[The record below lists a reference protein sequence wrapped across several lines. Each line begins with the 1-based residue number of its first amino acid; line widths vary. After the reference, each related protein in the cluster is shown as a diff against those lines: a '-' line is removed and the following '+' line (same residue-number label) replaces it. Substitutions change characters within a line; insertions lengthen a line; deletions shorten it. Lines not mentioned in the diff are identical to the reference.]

1 MRDVGAGWIRLAA
14 LAKGQRKLKYNSLSR
29 EWGEGKRSVNKKQVY
44 TCLRPENS
52 LGTGDAG
59 YL

>member
-1 MRDVGAGWIRLAA
+1 MRDVGAGQIRLAA
-14 LAKGQRKLKYNSLSR
+14 LVKGQGKLKYNSLSR
-29 EWGEGKRSVNKKQVY
+29 EWGEGKRSINKKQVY
-44 TCLRPENS
+44 TCFRPENS